1 MSKFIKVTEDGK
13 TVLINVDHIV
23 MLCSDSNGKAIVS
36 IVPTVDRSNTCAI
49 VTEESF
55 DDVRRLVTE

>member
-36 IVPTVDRSNTCAI
+36 VVPTVDRTCAI

>member
-36 IVPTVDRSNTCAI
+36 IVPTLTVQTPAP
-49 VTEESF
+49 
-55 DDVRRLVTE
+55 L